1 MMQILNKILLFGMAF
16 SRAPYLRLP
25 SLFFLLS
32 FLLFGPR
39 NGISQTKSKTETPSP
54 PIHFGKESGSFR
66 IFFGGEE
73 IGEEKFQIIEEASA
87 LKAIAEIRIAVD
99 REKEK
104 VVFLIHAALQFT
116 RSFEPL
122 SYQVVQE
129 AGPNKMRARVNFKP
143 GKSEAIYET
152 GKETD
157 TRQIELKKDVM
168 ILDDNVFHHYLVL
181 VKRYDF
187 SKGGQQEFSAF
198 VPQQFLSGG
207 VSVADKGK
215 EMVQIGNK
223 NLSLQHLLVDTGEL
237 QISLW
242 LNESHELLKLSVPKS
257 NVDVLRE

>member
-1 MMQILNKILLFGMAF
+1 MIRILNAILLSWMAF
-16 SRAPYLRLP
+16 SRALLLRLS
-25 SLFFLLS
+25 SLFVVLILI
-32 FLLFGPR
+32 LGGAR
-39 NGISQTKSKTETPSP
+39 NGISQTKSKTETPPSSF
-54 PIHFGKESGSFR
+54 HFGKESGSFR
-66 IFFGGEE
+66 ILFGGEE
-73 IGEEKFQIIEEASA
+73 IGEEKFQIVEEASA
-87 LKAIAEIRIAVD
+87 FKATAEIRIAVD

-104 VVFLIHAALQFT
+104 VVFLIHPVLQFT

-129 AGPNKMRARVNFKP
+129 AGPNKMRAKVNFKP
-143 GKSEAIYET
+143 GKSEAVYET

-157 TRQIELKKDVM
+157 TRQVELKKDVM

-215 EMVQIGNK
+215 ETVQIGNK